1 MVGAVD
7 FTDAKRWLAFGT
19 RNTHLALVIHAV
31 GRVRLEL
38 VREDLAVT
46 CDRSNG
52 IETSDVPES
61 AVLLVPGDRT
71 PEAKV
76 GVHRP
81 LVATELVGMVI
92 EFDDR
97 IGADARTA
105 HYAIFASLGRLSHRQ
120 PSSSDHRRTGDPRA
134 ARSPANAQRTFRA
147 VTAPARCTGCRR
159 PGPARV
165 QFCRVCD
172 RCGRARPGWRSRGP
186 VSPCGGCGEGRA
198 GAAPLH
204 PLCRRG
210 AFGPARR
217 SPARAAAPGSRR
229 RHRAVRE
236 GARPPLPLWF

>member
-71 PEAKV
+71 PEAEV
-76 GVHRP
+76 RVHRP

-97 IGADARTA
+97 IGVDVRTA
-105 HYAIFASLGRLSHRQ
+105 HYAIFASLARLSH
-120 PSSSDHRRTGDPRA
+120 
-134 ARSPANAQRTFRA
+134 
-147 VTAPARCTGCRR
+147 
-159 PGPARV
+159 
-165 QFCRVCD
+165 
-172 RCGRARPGWRSRGP
+172 CGREEHQRRWTTEQQRPSAVGRSQSCPISRECAENVSSGYSSNSMHRVSTAWSCSGP
-186 VSPCGGCGEGRA
+186 V
-198 GAAPLH
+198 L
-204 PLCRRG
+204 
-210 AFGPARR
+210 
-217 SPARAAAPGSRR
+217 SRMR
-229 RHRAVRE
+229 PVRL
-236 GARPPLPLWF
+236 RPPRMVIARLCFVLWRLW